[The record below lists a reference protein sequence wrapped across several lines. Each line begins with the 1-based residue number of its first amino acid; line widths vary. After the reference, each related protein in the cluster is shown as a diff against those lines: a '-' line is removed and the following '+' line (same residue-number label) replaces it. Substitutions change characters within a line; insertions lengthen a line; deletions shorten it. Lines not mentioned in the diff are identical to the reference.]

1 MDPRPVQ
8 RSRPPCEKA
17 PPGWSFRLRAA
28 IGVALLLMMFSLAT
42 ACASGDARSNS
53 ESPGKK
59 NSATLH
65 RKSTASSTEKS
76 SDSSTAVAS
85 GTSTTEKRTSG
96 RERAVAGQGV
106 DLSGKTP
113 AAAAYKV
120 AASGLRGITPDSVG
134 AVYRSVLDP
143 SWSSVRISEPGGIAD
158 FVVFLREKDR
168 IWRARYSILADDPDH
183 PENDTAALE
192 GVPDDLLKAIYP
204 EQLAAFYPSLHAE
217 ATKPQDLPTVDRP
230 RFAPPVP
237 VVESASSREA
247 RRLEPGVEEVK
258 KAVEGY
264 DGVAGVYVRDL
275 NGGWGYGVRPDEE
288 FFSASVI
295 KVPVMV
301 AVYREIDQGKLSISD
316 TFVTRP
322 EDWASGA
329 GTLQWETAGT
339 PHTVGDYLS
348 RMITQSDNVAAN
360 ALVRVVGGRA
370 YVNEVARS
378 MGASDTLLY
387 QKITSERA
395 IIPALDNRTT
405 PRDMT
410 TMLQQIAAGKAASPE
425 SCRAMVEL
433 LRENTLESW
442 LEAGIPKGVV
452 VANKAGWIYKV
463 YDEVGIVFHRK
474 RPYAVAI
481 LSEGGPADPS
491 KAKPGLKEIS
501 AAVWQTQSL
510 P

>member
-1 MDPRPVQ
+1 M
-8 RSRPPCEKA
+8 EK
-17 PPGWSFRLRAA
+17 
-28 IGVALLLMMFSLAT
+28 
-42 ACASGDARSNS
+42 
-53 ESPGKK
+53 K
-59 NSATLH
+59 
-65 RKSTASSTEKS
+65 
-76 SDSSTAVAS
+76 
-85 GTSTTEKRTSG
+85 TSG
-96 RERAVAGQGV
+96 RERAVAGQAV
-106 DLSGKTP
+106 DLSGRTP
-113 AAAAYKV
+113 AAAAYRV
-120 AASGLRGITPDSVG
+120 ASSGLRGITPDSVG

-158 FVVFLREKDR
+158 FVIFLREKDGL
-168 IWRARYSILADDPDH
+168 WRARYSILADDPDH

-204 EQLAAFYPSLHAE
+204 EQLAAFYPGLHAG
-217 ATKPQDLPTVDRP
+217 ATKPGKLPTVGRLQ
-230 RFAPPVP
+230 FAPPVP

-258 KAVEGY
+258 KAVESYG
-264 DGVAGVYVRDL
+264 GVAGVYVRDL
-275 NGGWGYGVRPDEE
+275 KGGWGYGVRPDEE

-301 AVYREIDQGKLSISD
+301 AVYREIDEGKLSLSD
-316 TFVTRP
+316 TFTTRP

-329 GTLQWETAGT
+329 GSLQWETAGT
-339 PHTVGDYLS
+339 PHTVEDYLS

-360 ALVRVVGGRA
+360 ALVRIVGGRA
-370 YVNEVARS
+370 YVNKVARS
-378 MGASDTLLY
+378 MEASDTLLY
-387 QKITSERA
+387 EKITSERA
-395 IIPALDNRTT
+395 IITALDNRTT

-410 TMLQQIAAGKAASPE
+410 TMLQQIANGKAASPE
-425 SCRAMVEL
+425 SCKAMVEL

-442 LEAGIPKGVV
+442 LEAGIPKEVA

-481 LSEGGPADPS
+481 LSEAGPADPR

-501 AAVWQTQSL
+501 AAVWKTQSL

>member
-1 MDPRPVQ
+1 MDPRPIQ

-28 IGVALLLMMFSLAT
+28 ISVAFLLMMFSLAT

-65 RKSTASSTEKS
+65 QKSTASST
-76 SDSSTAVAS
+76 AVAS
-85 GTSTTEKRTSG
+85 KMSNTKKTSG
-96 RERAVAGQGV
+96 RERTVARQGV

-120 AASGLRGITPDSVG
+120 AASGLRGISPDSVG

-158 FVVFLREKDR
+158 FVVFLREKDG

-183 PENDTAALE
+183 PENDTATLE

-204 EQLAAFYPSLHAE
+204 EQLASFYPGLHAE
-217 ATKPQDLPTVDRP
+217 ATKPEDLPTVDRP
-230 RFAPPVP
+230 RFAPPAP

-247 RRLEPGVEEVK
+247 RLLEPGVEEVK

-316 TFVTRP
+316 TFATRP

-360 ALVRVVGGRA
+360 ALVRVVGGA
-370 YVNEVARS
+370 SVVNQVARS

-387 QKITSERA
+387 EKITSERA
-395 IIPALDNRTT
+395 MIPALDNRTT

-410 TMLQQIAAGKAASPE
+410 AMLQQIAAGKAASPE
-425 SCRAMVEL
+425 SCKAMVEL

-442 LEAGIPKGVV
+442 LEAGIPKGVA

-481 LSEGGPADPS
+481 LSEGGPANPS